1 MLDVKVFGASEAM
14 ARVAARLDAMTGS
27 TPGWELIRHVEPPEE
42 APNVLVVLIDD
53 AGFGNP
59 GTFGGPRRRT
69 SCQARMRATGSAATG
84 TSPSAKRTSASATAS
99 TRVATARTSA
109 ATAAQRRALMP
120 LGSGPRRASAW
131 RPRDR

>member
-59 GTFGGPRRRT
+59 GTFGGPIETPNYHRRSPGRWPLASRGRT
-69 SCQARMRATGSAATG
+69 PSLSARGS
-84 TSPSAKRTSASATAS
+84 
-99 TRVATARTSA
+99 
-109 ATAAQRRALMP
+109 L
-120 LGSGPRRASAW
+120 
-131 RPRDR
+131 